1 MLLRFARGEN
11 KYVTGGIA
19 SAPVS
24 MDVSET
30 VVCFVVDVVEDV
42 VPNAVVVVVVVVVDE
57 NDDDQFV
64 EEVATAVV
72 VGDFERDGRLESV
85 RVDSPPPKPS
95 SSPSFSG
102 ATP

>member
-30 VVCFVVDVVEDV
+30 VVCFVVDVVEGV
-42 VPNAVVVVVVVVVDE
+42 VPNAVVVVDE